1 MGPIVRGREMV
12 WANSFGEMAKF
23 SKASGRRERR
33 MDTGYGD
40 HLGEITMKAAGK
52 ITIKMEKAV
61 SIMQVF
67 LSIEGTFLNP
77 SKMAMVKRI
86 SPTEINILEI
96 TVKENPTDTVDI
108 FGKMGTAMREISLQ
122 GSGRGEVALDW
133 SVGKNMKGIFL
144 VIKNKAMGGKTHR
157 EMDTFKEFF
166 QKGSK
171 SQVLIFRKRVISS
184 QF

>member
-23 SKASGRRERR
+23 SKASGKRERR

-67 LSIEGTFLNP
+67 LSIE
-77 SKMAMVKRI
+77 VKSLKDGHGEEDFANRDKY
-86 SPTEINILEI
+86 SGDYHE
-96 TVKENPTDTVDI
+96 
-108 FGKMGTAMREISLQ
+108 GKPHGY
-122 GSGRGEVALDW
+122 GRYIW
-133 SVGKNMKGIFL
+133 
-144 VIKNKAMGGKTHR
+144 
-157 EMDTFKEFF
+157 
-166 QKGSK
+166 
-171 SQVLIFRKRVISS
+171 
-184 QF
+184 